1 MAPIDTTARL
11 TLAGIGCLLFLVVLF
26 DAWFNA
32 KSRFKYKKAPAELE
46 KEPLTSQ
53 PYGVHYMSEVPTVPT
68 ALVAPDPSVH
78 TFTQIPVSYPVPHN

>member
-32 KSRFKYKKAPAELE
+32 KSRFKYKKAQVELE

-53 PYGVHYMSEVPTVPT
+53 PYGVNYMPGVPT
-68 ALVAPDPSVH
+68 ALVADPSVH